1 MQYGS
6 KESLTEKGDAMEKT
20 YQLLCQSPIGPLT
33 LTATADALTSLDFG
47 DTRAFG
53 DTPTPLLKQ
62 SAQELEE
69 YFAGVRKTFTIPLA
83 PTGTAFQKKVWSALL
98 EIPYGRTATYGE
110 IAAKIGKPGGAVA
123 VGQANS
129 RNPIPILIPC
139 HRVIG
144 ADGKM
149 VGYTGGMHIKEALL
163 GIEGVSC
170 KK

>member
-1 MQYGS
+1 MLHPGPR
-6 KESLTEKGDAMEKT
+6 ESDKNLWTVT
-20 YQLLCQSPIGPLT
+20 VPSPIGPLT
-33 LTATADALTSLDFG
+33 LTAAADALISL
-47 DTRAFG
+47 AFG
-53 DTPTPLLKQ
+53 GGRPFGGAPTPLLKQ
-62 SAQELEE
+62 SVRELEA
-69 YFAGVRKTFTIPLA
+69 YFAGERRTFTIPLA
-83 PTGTAFQKKVWSALL
+83 PAGTAFQKKVWSALL

-144 ADGKM
+144 ANGKM